1 MQSKKKEYKIQTS
14 RGHGKAC
21 RGMKKTATI
30 QVIEPHPSGYFVK
43 KQFRFTVRD
52 PYSKKK
58 AIEKA
63 EDWIKNEL

>member
-1 MQSKKKEYKIQTS
+1 MSQKYKIQVS

-30 QVIEPHPSGYFVK
+30 QVIEPLPTGCLVK
-43 KQFRFTVRD
+43 KQFQFKVGD
-52 PYSKKK
+52 FLSKKK

-63 EDWIKNEL
+63 EVWIKNEL